1 MMVLEM
7 HVKAIENFNKK
18 ACEILELVQ
27 EYPLSFSTKD
37 AFPSELHSTVISDE
51 DIIGEVRMREE
62 IVGKYGKIMQR
73 FFYKNNKKLG
83 FKEGSDQLIVQFI
96 ETLQKKENIRNML
109 SYEFIE
115 EVFFEW
121 LKQEIGNKEVLET
134 FIGYLDNR
142 AKQNIKPMTLWVPI
156 AFLEVETPFTV
167 ANTKICILSQ
177 EVLQKWRD
185 DSIVLMDQENKNRV
199 MEHFEKIKKEYQGL
213 ACVVIEVNAEPEY
226 ALKYAIEKAQRVTSI
241 LGIFSRGT
249 WEANVKCVSTIK
261 GSEHT
266 MSATVFSAKNKD
278 NNFSMNIS
286 EIEKI
291 PIKYWRLTEKDIFN
305 INKWGLA
312 SISLLLTSKNKTKF
326 EQLIEHYIFIYAKV
340 AFTDEPVEKI
350 IYILTSLESVLLKNN
365 SESIVENLSV
375 RMAFCIA
382 SGLEERKILIKLIK
396 NIYSIRSSYIH
407 HGETSSELA
416 DISKFM
422 EYVWIFFV
430 KLVNNH
436 KSYSTKE
443 EFISAIE
450 DRKLS

>member
-1 MMVLEM
+1 MMVLKM
-7 HVKAIENFNKK
+7 HRKAIESFNKK
-18 ACEILELVQ
+18 ACDILEFVQ
-27 EYPLSFSTKD
+27 EYPPSSSPKD
-37 AFPSELHSTVISDE
+37 VFPSELHSTVISGE
-51 DIIGEVRMREE
+51 DIIDEHSMRENIIGE
-62 IVGKYGKIMQR
+62 HGKIVQR
-73 FFYKNNKKLG
+73 FFYKDNKKFG
-83 FKEGSDQLIVQFI
+83 FKEGGDQLIIQFI

-109 SYEFIE
+109 SCEFIE
-115 EVFFEW
+115 KVFFEW
-121 LKQEIGNKEVLET
+121 LKQEIGNKEVSET

-142 AKQNIKPMTLWVPI
+142 AKQNIISMTLWVPI
-156 AFLEVETPFTV
+156 AFLEIETSFIV
-167 ANTKICILSQ
+167 GNTKICILSQ

-226 ALKYAIEKAQRVTSI
+226 ALKYAIEKAQRITSI
-241 LGIFSRGT
+241 LCIFSRGT
-249 WEANVKCVSTIK
+249 WEANVKSVSTIK

-266 MSATVFSAKNKD
+266 MSATVFSAKD

-291 PIKYWRLTEKDIFN
+291 PIKYWRLTEKDISN

-326 EQLIEHYIFIYAKV
+326 EQLIEHYIFLYAKV
-340 AFTDEPVEKI
+340 AFTNEPIEKI
-350 IYILTSLESVLLKNN
+350 IYILTSLESVLLNNN
-365 SESIVENLSV
+365 SEPIVENLSV

-407 HGETSSELA
+407 HGNSSSELE